1 MLQDSA
7 EVQACTLLATLA
19 YHTISIE
26 AAVDKVQRRAAWS
39 WRELQLVTAQLTQ
52 FDSVD
57 DWMSTKYPEKCCH
70 VLSKDVEVSA

>member
-7 EVQACTLLATLA
+7 QVQACTLLATLA
-19 YHTISIE
+19 SHTISIE

-39 WRELQLVTAQLTQ
+39 WRELQSVTVQLTQ

-57 DWMSTKYPEKCCH
+57 DRMSTKFKYQEKCCH
-70 VLSKDVEVSA
+70 VLSKDVEV